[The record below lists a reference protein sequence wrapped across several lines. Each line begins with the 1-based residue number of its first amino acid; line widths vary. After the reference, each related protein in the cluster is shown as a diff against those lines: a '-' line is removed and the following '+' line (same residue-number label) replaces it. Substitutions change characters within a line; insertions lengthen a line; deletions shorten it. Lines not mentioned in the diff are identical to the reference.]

1 MANVFRQFLLDA
13 ENGDINA
20 VKRNIENGI
29 ELEARD
35 EVGLSTKRNRFDRLD
50 LGSTNC
56 ISSICKM

>member
-13 ENGDINA
+13 ENGDVNA

-35 EVGLSTKRNRFDRLD
+35 EV
-50 LGSTNC
+50 
-56 ISSICKM
+56 